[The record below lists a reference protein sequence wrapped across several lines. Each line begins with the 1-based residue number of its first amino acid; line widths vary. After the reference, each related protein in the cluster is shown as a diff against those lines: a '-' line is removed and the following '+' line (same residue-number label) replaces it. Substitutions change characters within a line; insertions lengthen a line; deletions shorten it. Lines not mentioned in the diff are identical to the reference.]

1 MKKNNIYKIAFI
13 SCEPWEKEYL
23 QKKLIGWKFDFFDT
37 IVAPADFKKLESYDI
52 VSSFIYTNFTA
63 KTLRQLPKLKYITTR
78 STGFDHIDVSVAN
91 KLNIKVSNVPLY
103 GANTVAEHTFALI
116 LSLSHKIY
124 DSINRT
130 KRSDF
135 QLAGLR
141 GFDLQGKT
149 IGIIGTGSIGSHV
162 VRIAQGFGMN
172 ILLFDGRKNRSL
184 AKKYQA
190 KYVSFQSLLKQSDI
204 ISLHVAY
211 NKKTHHLINQ
221 KNISLIKQGAYLIN
235 TARGGLI
242 ETKALL
248 KALVDKR
255 LAGAGLD
262 VLEEEGLI
270 KEEVQLLDKQESRE
284 KLSTLLHDHIL
295 LKFDN
300 VIVTPHNAFNS
311 VEALQRI
318 LDTTIENIL
327 AFSANKYIN
336 LVK

>member
-1 MKKNNIYKIAFI
+1 MKKNINYKIAFI
-13 SCEPWEKEYL
+13 SCEPWEIEYL
-23 QKKLIGWKFDFFDT
+23 QKKLIGLKPDFYDT
-37 IVAPADFKKLESYDI
+37 IVTPADFKKLESYDI
-52 VSSFIYTNFTA
+52 VSGFIYTNFTA
-63 KTLRQLPKLKYITTR
+63 KTLTQLPKLKYITTR
-78 STGFDHIDVSVAN
+78 STGFDHIDIKVAN

-116 LSLSHKIY
+116 LSLSRKMY
-124 DSINRT
+124 DSINQT

-135 QLAGLR
+135 QLDGLR

-149 IGIIGTGSIGSHV
+149 IGVVGTGSIGAHV
-162 VRIAQGFGMN
+162 IRIAHGFGMN
-172 ILLFDGRKNRSL
+172 ILLFDGRKNIQL
-184 AKKYQA
+184 AKKYHA
-190 KYVSFQSLLKQSDI
+190 KYVSFQTLLKHSDI

-211 NKKTHHLINQ
+211 NKKTYHLINQ
-221 KNISLIKQGAYLIN
+221 KNIQLIKQGAYLIN

-270 KEEVQLLDKQESRE
+270 KEEVQLLDRQESRE

-327 AFSANKYIN
+327 AFNVHKPIN
-336 LVK
+336 VVK